1 MSPNRV
7 PSWTNFGDERDDEDG
22 PSADDAP
29 AILRLDPAG
38 PPSVR
43 QQSQEASLYLTRSN
57 PYTFLSSEADA
68 RRLASTSRWLIVD
81 TVGFEN
87 IREKYGDDAIPEDYE
102 PNPDADPTLG
112 DDSDA
117 EEDAVGA
124 AAEDSDGDGGGVT
137 TDLEGEAETDG
148 QEYTRAE
155 LKTMEWPKLRS
166 LAKDSDHEDIDGR
179 SSKEEIIN
187 ALAVDVDSEDDSA
200 SEAADADAEE

>member
-112 DDSDA
+112 DDSDV
-117 EEDAVGA
+117 EEDAVEA
-124 AAEDSDGDGGGVT
+124 AAADRDADGVT
-137 TDLEGEAETDG
+137 TALEGEAEMEG
-148 QEYTRAE
+148 QGYTRAE
-155 LKTMEWPKLRS
+155 LNAMEWSKLRS

-187 ALAVDVDSEDDSA
+187 ALAVDVDSKYDSESED
-200 SEAADADAEE
+200 ADADDVEE

>member
-68 RRLASTSRWLIVD
+68 RRLASTSRWLTVD
-81 TVGFEN
+81 TVGLEN

-102 PNPDADPTLG
+102 PNPEADPTLG
-112 DDSDA
+112 GDSDVEAEA
-117 EEDAVGA
+117 EEDN
-124 AAEDSDGDGGGVT
+124 DIDGDGVT
-137 TDLEGEAETDG
+137 TDLEGEAETEG
-148 QEYTRAE
+148 QGYTRAE
-155 LKTMEWPKLRS
+155 LNAMEWSKLRS

-179 SSKEEIIN
+179 SSKEEILN
-187 ALAVDVDSEDDSA
+187 ALAVDVNSDSESDD
-200 SEAADADAEE
+200 EAEGTDTDDAEE